1 MAEFGD
7 VFRVVTLIP
16 MHAYEHKST
25 KIPMHGA
32 LSVWLRVWFRANSQI
47 WQFIMWGQCL
57 VMGGNTL
64 KVMQQHHKWAKTL
77 TYNAHSN
84 VKHWNAFSSNPT

>member
-7 VFRVVTLIP
+7 VFGVVTFIP

-32 LSVWLRVWFRANSQI
+32 LSIWMRV
-47 WQFIMWGQCL
+47 
-57 VMGGNTL
+57 
-64 KVMQQHHKWAKTL
+64 
-77 TYNAHSN
+77 
-84 VKHWNAFSSNPT
+84 

>member
-7 VFRVVTLIP
+7 VFGVVTFIP

-32 LSVWLRVWFRANSQI
+32 LSIWMRVWFRADSQI
-47 WQFIMWGQCL
+47 LQYIMWGQCL
-57 VMGGNTL
+57 VNIHWKRYNTINGL
-64 KVMQQHHKWAKTL
+64 K
-77 TYNAHSN
+77 
-84 VKHWNAFSSNPT
+84 P